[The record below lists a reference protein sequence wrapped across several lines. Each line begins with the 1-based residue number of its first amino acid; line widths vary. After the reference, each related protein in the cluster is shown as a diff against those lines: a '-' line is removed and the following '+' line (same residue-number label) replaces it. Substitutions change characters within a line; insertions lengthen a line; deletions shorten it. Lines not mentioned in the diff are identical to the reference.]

1 MTSISITFPGH
12 GTRTEICKVGE
23 ELQKFDEFMFA
34 LVPQVTSD
42 EGIDRERHYLQV
54 LNPSPLLDLRCE
66 FDRETYLVAR
76 VKLENYLRFRGV
88 LDPIPNRD
96 PREQVKIPEP
106 PSKPL
111 LESDMAKVDTGA
123 PASNS
128 DLLGSDPSLEPAN
141 NTNPIV

>member
-23 ELQKFDEFMFA
+23 ELKKFDEFMFA
-34 LVPQVTSD
+34 LVPTVTSE

-76 VKLENYLRFRGV
+76 VKLENYLRYRGV
-88 LDPIPNRD
+88 LDPIPNTN
-96 PREQVKIPEP
+96 PREQVQVPTP
-106 PSKPL
+106 PAKPL
-111 LESDMAKVDTGA
+111 VESDMAKVDTKE
-123 PASNS
+123 PETNS
-128 DLLGSDPSLEPAN
+128 DLLGGDPSLEPN
-141 NTNPIV
+141 NTPIV